1 VCVHALQTAA
11 TAITAVEAEE
21 SLAGNDFAGGLPP
34 PPDEQP
40 DMLADGYL
48 APPETNLAG
57 GNAGSELSGGGL
69 GAGSGCCGW
78 VLRLQPPHILYDIVL
93 GVPPETNLAG
103 GDAGSVLSGGGL
115 GAG

>member
-1 VCVHALQTAA
+1 MRLRLIDVFHFLSMQCVALQTAA

-21 SLAGNDFAGGLPP
+21 SLAGNGFAGGLPP

-57 GNAGSELSGGGL
+57 G
-69 GAGSGCCGW
+69 
-78 VLRLQPPHILYDIVL
+78 
-93 GVPPETNLAG
+93 
-103 GDAGSVLSGGGL
+103 DAGSVLSGGTQQYGCSFVML
-115 GAG
+115 IC